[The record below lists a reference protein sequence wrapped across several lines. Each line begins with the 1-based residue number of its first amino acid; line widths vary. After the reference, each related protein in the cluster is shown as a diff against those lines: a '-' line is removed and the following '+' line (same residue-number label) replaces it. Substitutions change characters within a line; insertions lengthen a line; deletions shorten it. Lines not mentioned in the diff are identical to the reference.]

1 MSEEIFRHTIQV
13 LKEQRNVAL
22 DSLAGAVTE
31 NRILQ
36 HRLAISDNKIL
47 ELEKKLMEDRAKAK
61 ELLDKANEKAKIL
74 SDGVKDIADKELNI
88 RHALENLKETTINGK
103 VA

>member
-1 MSEEIFRHTIQV
+1 MSEEIFRNTIQV

-47 ELEKKLMEDRAKAK
+47 ELEKKLMEDRVKSK
-61 ELLDKANEKAKIL
+61 ELLEMANEKAKVL
-74 SDGVKDIADKELNI
+74 SEGIKDIADKEQNI
-88 RHALENLKETTINGK
+88 RQALKNLKDNTLNGK

>member
-1 MSEEIFRHTIQV
+1 MSEEIFRNTIQV

-22 DSLAGAVTE
+22 DSLVGAVTE

-47 ELEKKLMEDRAKAK
+47 ELEKKLMEDRVKSK
-61 ELLDKANEKAKIL
+61 ELVDKANEKAKVL
-74 SDGVKDIADKELNI
+74 SDGIKDIADKEQNI
-88 RHALENLKETTINGK
+88 RQALKNLKDNNLNGK

>member
-1 MSEEIFRHTIQV
+1 MSEEIFRNTIQV

-22 DSLAGAVTE
+22 DSLVGAVTE

-36 HRLAISDNKIL
+36 HRLAISVNKIL
-47 ELEKKLMEDRAKAK
+47 ELEKKLMEDRVKSK
-61 ELLDKANEKAKIL
+61 ELLDKANEKAKVL
-74 SDGVKDIADKELNI
+74 SDGIKDIADKEQNI
-88 RHALENLKETTINGK
+88 RHALKNLKDNTLNGK

>member
-1 MSEEIFRHTIQV
+1 MSEEIFRNTIQV

-22 DSLAGAVTE
+22 DSLVGAVTE

-47 ELEKKLMEDRAKAK
+47 ELEKKLMEDRVKSK
-61 ELLDKANEKAKIL
+61 ELLDKANEKAKVL
-74 SDGVKDIADKELNI
+74 SDGIKDIADKEQNI
-88 RHALENLKETTINGK
+88 RQALKNLKDNNLNGK

>member
-1 MSEEIFRHTIQV
+1 MSEEIFRNTIQV

-22 DSLAGAVTE
+22 DSLVGAVTE

-47 ELEKKLMEDRAKAK
+47 ELEKKLMEDRVKSK
-61 ELLDKANEKAKIL
+61 ELLDKANEKANVL
-74 SDGVKDIADKELNI
+74 SDGIKDIADKEQNI
-88 RHALENLKETTINGK
+88 RQALKNLKDNNLNGK

>member
-47 ELEKKLMEDRAKAK
+47 ELEKKLMEDRIKAK
-61 ELLDKANEKAKIL
+61 ELIDKANEKAKIL

-88 RHALENLKETTINGK
+88 RHALENLKETNINGK

>member
-1 MSEEIFRHTIQV
+1 MSEEIFRNTIQV

-22 DSLAGAVTE
+22 DSLVGAVTE

-47 ELEKKLMEDRAKAK
+47 ELEKKLMEDRVKSK
-61 ELLDKANEKAKIL
+61 ELLDKANEKAKVL
-74 SDGVKDIADKELNI
+74 SDGIKDIADKEQNI
-88 RHALENLKETTINGK
+88 RQALKNLKDNNINGK

>member
-1 MSEEIFRHTIQV
+1 MSEEIFRNTIQV

-22 DSLAGAVTE
+22 DSLVGAVTE

-47 ELEKKLMEDRAKAK
+47 ELEKKLMEDRVKSK
-61 ELLDKANEKAKIL
+61 ELLDKANEKAKVL
-74 SDGVKDIADKELNI
+74 SDGIKDIADKEQNI
-88 RHALENLKETTINGK
+88 RQALKNLKDNNINGK
-103 VA
+103 VS

>member
-1 MSEEIFRHTIQV
+1 MSEEIFRNTIQV

-22 DSLAGAVTE
+22 DSLVGAVTE

-47 ELEKKLMEDRAKAK
+47 ELNQKFHENYK
-61 ELLDKANEKAKIL
+61 N
-74 SDGVKDIADKELNI
+74 KDIIKTDIPVVSIPVLGGYISDVKTYGT
-88 RHALENLKETTINGK
+88 KSF
-103 VA
+103 

>member
-1 MSEEIFRHTIQV
+1 MSEEIFRNTIQV

-22 DSLAGAVTE
+22 DSLVGAVTE

-47 ELEKKLMEDRAKAK
+47 ELEKKLM
-61 ELLDKANEKAKIL
+61 
-74 SDGVKDIADKELNI
+74 
-88 RHALENLKETTINGK
+88 
-103 VA
+103 